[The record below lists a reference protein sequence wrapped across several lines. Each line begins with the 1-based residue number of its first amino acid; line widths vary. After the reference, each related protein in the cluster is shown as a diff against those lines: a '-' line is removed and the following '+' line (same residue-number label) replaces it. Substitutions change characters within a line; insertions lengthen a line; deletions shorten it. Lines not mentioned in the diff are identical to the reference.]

1 MRITIPWR
9 NEIRNDR
16 VVLML
21 TVLTVFDRRLP
32 PRTIA
37 KTPKKNK
44 ANQKKKTRKR
54 KIDGVE
60 WIRGLTRLS
69 GEGRL
74 MDLDPTIG
82 GSLSEFGK
90 ETHERSEQARH
101 YRGQIE
107 ADRGGGGLLEQVL
120 EAVHGLPRGS

>member
-1 MRITIPWR
+1 
-9 NEIRNDR
+9 
-16 VVLML
+16 
-21 TVLTVFDRRLP
+21 
-32 PRTIA
+32 
-37 KTPKKNK
+37 
-44 ANQKKKTRKR
+44 
-54 KIDGVE
+54 
-60 WIRGLTRLS
+60 
-69 GEGRL
+69 

-120 EAVHGLPRGS
+120 EAVHGFPSAGACGAAWRRRRRG

>member
-1 MRITIPWR
+1 MDP
-9 NEIRNDR
+9 
-16 VVLML
+16 
-21 TVLTVFDRRLP
+21 
-32 PRTIA
+32 
-37 KTPKKNK
+37 
-44 ANQKKKTRKR
+44 
-54 KIDGVE
+54 
-60 WIRGLTRLS
+60 GLTRLS

-82 GSLSEFGK
+82 GSLREFDK
-90 ETHERSEQARH
+90 EIHERSEQARH